1 MSSTKQNNTNEPSL
15 LQSRLLSDARVKS
28 GALISTEIRKLAKM
42 DMEAIAQ
49 LFRVIKYCFFLPKR
63 I

>member
-49 LFRVIKYCFFLPKR
+49 LFRVIKYYKTICKQ
-63 I
+63 